1 MEIELN
7 KYEKAVGPMRAS
19 QLSLQLF
26 IEDTTNNLGK
36 RKYAETIY
44 ELLGSLELTIDELFE
59 ESYEKSVFILEILKK
74 YELNKFDS
82 NIILNYIDAVES
94 LTYQQQHLITTTI

>member
-1 MEIELN
+1 
-7 KYEKAVGPMRAS
+7 
-19 QLSLQLF
+19 
-26 IEDTTNNLGK
+26 
-36 RKYAETIY
+36 
-44 ELLGSLELTIDELFE
+44 LLGSLELTIDELFE